1 MTERKTNAMRA
12 SHKSSAAAKN
22 GGMNPKKKPSSGRT
36 GVSRPKSAAAGKKSR
51 KKVGLLSYLAQSWF
65 YRIYFGL
72 LLVCAVALIL
82 GLNVLRG
89 VMTEYEQTRPI
100 YCAEEAFELVQSRD
114 WAQIYAL
121 DESARALS
129 GETAEQYAQYMQE
142 LTAGK
147 SFTLKNVLSINDDER
162 KYSVLADGEKFAE
175 LTLSPSGELTDHN
188 FSYWKLSKLETRAM
202 AASEYSITAPADS
215 IVQVNGRTL
224 TQADAVQTDIPTDA
238 SGNLPDGVIAPTMTK
253 YAVKLSFGAPE
264 FSATDRHGNAQRIEQ
279 ADGGN
284 YSVSIS
290 YDDDTLKAQCE
301 EGVIKWGRRIAAYTT
316 GDFSKSDLSGACINP
331 SPART
336 YIRNMEN
343 QWAASHSGVDFENI
357 QTYNYYQYSEN
368 CFSCTISFDYIVH
381 YKQQDKS
388 YPTLYTLYFYKQG
401 GNFKLYSFTM
411 N

>member
-1 MTERKTNAMRA
+1 MTEKNKNAMRGNPKGSA
-12 SHKSSAAAKN
+12 NVHKNSGNRKKTSAERSGGARLGNAAKKSVRRAK
-22 GGMNPKKKPSSGRT
+22 GGR
-36 GVSRPKSAAAGKKSR
+36 
-51 KKVGLLSYLAQSWF
+51 LSYLAQSWF

-72 LLVCAVALIL
+72 LLICAVALIL
-82 GLNVLRG
+82 GLNVLHG
-89 VMTEYEQTRPI
+89 VMSEYEQTRPV
-100 YCAEEAFELVQSRD
+100 YCAQEALELVQSRD
-114 WAQIYAL
+114 WAAIYAL
-121 DESARALS
+121 DESARDLS
-129 GETAEQYAQYMQE
+129 GETAEQYAQYMEE
-142 LTAGK
+142 LTSGK

-175 LTLSPSGELTDHN
+175 LTLVPSGEVTEHN
-188 FSYWKLSKLETRAM
+188 FSYWKLSKLETMAM
-202 AASEYSITAPADS
+202 TANEYFITVPADS
-215 IVQVNGRTL
+215 TVQVSGRTL
-224 TQADAVQTDIPTDA
+224 AQADAVQTAIPTEA
-238 SGNLPDGVIAPTMTK
+238 SGNLPDGITAPTLTK

-264 FSATDRHGNAQRIEQ
+264 FSVTDRHGNSQTVEQ
-279 ADGGN
+279 ADDNN
-284 YSVSIS
+284 YSVSLS

-301 EGVIKWGRRIAAYTT
+301 ESVVKWGRRIAAYTT
-316 GDFSKSDLSGACINP
+316 GDFSKSDLSSACINP

-357 QTYNYYQYSEN
+357 NTYNYYQYSEN

-381 YKQQDKS
+381 YNQQDKS